1 MVNAF
6 FLSGLLIACADKAS
20 DSAAPASD
28 DTGTTALELP
38 DYSQP
43 GGFSVG
49 TFSAEITGSTGEN
62 LTVQVWYPSDEP
74 GTETVV
80 YDGLYPGGS
89 YTDST
94 PSCGDSRPVMLFSHG
109 YSGIR
114 WQSGFLV
121 EHLASHGYVV
131 VAPDHVGNTFLD
143 NDDSQFEAVL
153 FRRPQDI
160 TDSFDWAVAQSEDAS
175 SSLAGCI
182 DGDDGYAVSGH
193 SFGGYTAFAVAGAT
207 LDDQQGG
214 TYDLSD
220 DRAWAVVP
228 LAPWDAYVL
237 TSGSTATVDVPVMC
251 LSGTLDETTTW
262 SSVTAMYDDLT
273 TTPRHL
279 GEFPTAG
286 HFSFSPI
293 ACDFG
298 ISGDGCGDDFLS
310 LDTFTGLVNT
320 ATTAF
325 LEETRGVTGAINQI
339 PQSDDVIWSSEE

>member
-1 MVNAF
+1 MINSLLFVF
-6 FLSGLLIACADKAS
+6 FLIACGDKAS
-20 DSAAPASD
+20 DSGASATD
-28 DTGTTALELP
+28 DTGTANNTP

-43 GGFSVG
+43 GAYAVG
-49 TFSAEITGSTGEN
+49 TLSTEITGSTGIDFA
-62 LTVQVWYPSDEP
+62 VQVWYPSDAP
-74 GTETVV
+74 GSEQVV
-80 YDGLYPGGS
+80 YDGLYSGNA
-89 YTDST
+89 YTDTT
-94 PSCGDSRPVMLFSHG
+94 PSCGESRPVLLFSHG
-109 YSGIR
+109 YGGIR

-131 VAPDHVGNTFLD
+131 VAPDHTSNTFLD

-160 TDSFDWAVAQSEDAS
+160 IDSFDWAASQSEDAS

-182 DGDDGYAVSGH
+182 DSAAGYAVSGH
-193 SFGGYTAFAVAGAT
+193 SFGGYTAYAVAGAT

-214 TYDLSD
+214 TIDLSD

-237 TSGSTATVDVPVMC
+237 TSGSTASVDVPVMC

-262 SSVTAMYDDLT
+262 ASVTAMYDDLT
-273 TTPRHL
+273 TTPRYL

-286 HFSFSPI
+286 HFSFSPL

-298 ISGDGCGDDFLS
+298 TMGDGCGDEFLS
-310 LDTFTGLVNT
+310 LDTFTSLVNT
-320 ATTAF
+320 ATVAF
-325 LEETRGVTGAINQI
+325 LEETRGMTGALDQL
-339 PQSDDVIWSSEE
+339 PQDDAVIWSRTE